1 MRRTR
6 WTKIPMMPTSLRNRE
21 GTTRRG
27 LLRGMGVGAAVVAW
41 PGLGR
46 GERVSS
52 GTPNIVLMLFDNVGY
67 GDLGCYGS
75 RLVKTPRIDRL
86 AAEGVR
92 CTDFY
97 IASPSCMPSRGA
109 LLTGRHPLRTGLNE
123 QIWKIDEH
131 EQVGLPHREVILPRY
146 LARGGYVSGC
156 FGKWNLGFAPGSR
169 PTERGFDEYF
179 GNISGNCDYY
189 TYVYRGRNDLYR
201 NTEPAKAEGYSTF
214 VFADAACDFIERNK
228 DRPFLCYLPFNAAHY
243 PNPSNKAPGAPCIWQ
258 APDESFARYGYSPQ
272 TRDEPSRYRAVLTA
286 LDDGVGRVLDQLDRL
301 KLTEK
306 TIVIALSD
314 NGAFLLPKRG
324 LECASNAPLRSGGV
338 TVWEGGIRV
347 PCTVRWPGRIKPGT
361 VCREP
366 LVTMDFVPLA
376 LRAAGLALPTDRKL
390 DGEDPTDAL
399 AGGSGSPHRSLCWQ
413 WGKTGCAI
421 RMGRYKLIREQDTP
435 KQDGGPQTQN
445 SAFGDPWQLF
455 DLQTDIGES
464 TDLRAARPD
473 VAERLQ
479 TEYERWMADV
489 TRESI

>member
-1 MRRTR
+1 M
-6 WTKIPMMPTSLRNRE
+6 IE
-21 GTTRRG
+21 HTTRRG
-27 LLRGMGVGAAVVAW
+27 LLRAISAGLTAMAW
-41 PGLGR
+41 PQLGWS
-46 GERVSS
+46 ERASS
-52 GTPNIVLMLFDNVGY
+52 EKPSIVLMLFDNVGY
-67 GDLGCYGS
+67 GDLGCYGN
-75 RLVKTPRIDRL
+75 RVMKTPRIDRL

-131 EQVGLPHREVILPRY
+131 EQVGLPRCEVILPRY
-146 LARGGYVSGC
+146 LAQAGYISGC

-214 VFADAACDFIERNK
+214 VFAEAACDFIERNK
-228 DRPFLCYLPFNAAHY
+228 DRPFFCYLPFNAAHY

-258 APDESFARYGYSPQ
+258 APDEAFARYGYSPQ

-347 PCTVRWPGRIKPGT
+347 PCLVRWPGRIKPGT

-366 LVTMDFVPLA
+366 LWSMDFVPLA
-376 LRAAGLALPTDRKL
+376 FRAAGLALLADSKL
-390 DGEDPTDAL
+390 DGKDPTDTL
-399 AGGSGSPHRSLCWQ
+399 AGRSGSPHASLCWQ
-413 WGKTGCAI
+413 WGKAGFAI

-435 KQDGGPQTQN
+435 KQD
-445 SAFGDPWQLF
+445 WQLF

-464 TDLRAARPD
+464 TDLRAAKPD

-479 TEYERWMADV
+479 TESERWMADI